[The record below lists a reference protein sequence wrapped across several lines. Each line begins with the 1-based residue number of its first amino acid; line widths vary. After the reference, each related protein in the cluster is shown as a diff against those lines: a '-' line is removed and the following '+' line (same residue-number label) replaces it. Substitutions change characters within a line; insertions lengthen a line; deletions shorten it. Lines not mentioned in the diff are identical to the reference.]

1 MYWVKN
7 WCWCQIRVQQ
17 KVRNYFLNFKH
28 NYKQKTPIVEI
39 FGSKHLL
46 IEFLKK
52 KQQKFNNI
60 SDKQIQLREQL
71 YAHFLLNTYNYIDLH
86 MYIST

>member
-1 MYWVKN
+1 M
-7 WCWCQIRVQQ
+7 
-17 KVRNYFLNFKH
+17 
-28 NYKQKTPIVEI
+28 EI